1 MVRSPQCR
9 ITPRFPTML
18 DNARFSSPQCWNET
32 FYVVG
37 SSSLKIKLSFIV
49 ATRHLH
55 LVHTKYSLAHI
66 TKILIFNNV
75 MLIFNNLK

>member
-18 DNARFSSPQCWNET
+18 VNARFSSPQCWNET
-32 FYVVG
+32 LYVVG

-49 ATRHLH
+49 ATRHLNI
-55 LVHTKYSLAHI
+55 VHTKYS
-66 TKILIFNNV
+66 
-75 MLIFNNLK
+75 